1 MRYVLSKTFDPYF
14 NLATE
19 EYLLKNTTDDVFML
33 WRSEPCVVVGKH
45 QNALSEINYR
55 YVLENKLKIARRLSG
70 GGTVVHDL
78 ENLNF
83 TFIANGEEGKLID
96 FKKFVSPIVKYIN
109 SLGIESHIGKKNDIL
124 VGSFKISGNAE
135 HIFKKRVLHHGTL
148 LFDSDLKRLKN
159 AIQAVPGKYI
169 DKAVQSNRATVANI
183 SSFLTE
189 KITIDEFIGDLS
201 NNLLREMPNTSI
213 SPLTDSE
220 TNSIRKL
227 SEEKYKRQEWILGYS
242 PKYEFKQSFTY
253 KHDRWNIRLF
263 IEKGQIKD
271 AYVQMNDRELT
282 TLENLLIGQYH
293 TIDSLRMIL
302 SGELRNL
309 SAPDLYTLS
318 FHFF

>member
-55 YVLENKLKIARRLSG
+55 YILENNLKIARRLSG

-96 FKKFVSPIVKYIN
+96 FKKFVSPIVKYLN
-109 SLGIESHIGKKNDIL
+109 SLGIESHIGEKNDIL
-124 VGSFKISGNAE
+124 IGQLKISGNAE

-159 AIQAVPGKYI
+159 AILVVPGKYI

-183 SSFLTE
+183 SSFLSN
-189 KITIDEFIGDLS
+189 KMTIDKFTEDLS
-201 NNLLREMPNTSI
+201 NNILKEMPNTSI
-213 SPLTDSE
+213 LPLTDYE
-220 TNSIRKL
+220 TKSIQEL
-227 SEEKYKRQEWILGYS
+227 SAKKYKREEWILGYS
-242 PKYEFKQSFTY
+242 PKYEFKHSFTY
-253 KHDRWNIRLF
+253 KRDKWNIRLI
-263 IEKGQIKD
+263 IEKGQIRK
-271 AYVQMNDRELT
+271 AYIQVNNKELT
-282 TLENLLIGQYH
+282 TLENSLNGQYH
-293 TIDSLRMIL
+293 SLNSLRFTL
-302 SGELRNL
+302 SHEIKNL
-309 SAPDLYTLS
+309 SSTDLYNLCL
-318 FHFF
+318 HFF